1 MTGIT
6 TESTEEPVTPR
17 ALFRQPLALQWLEDG
32 KLVKRSESERQ
43 AGRFELFLD
52 LLYVAILAN
61 FAENLAENVTGVAL
75 VKYILILAPT
85 WHIWSDL
92 RELMNSFYT
101 DDMSQR
107 IFILWIMA
115 LLVVYGNN
123 ATLVG
128 ENIHAMWATVGSY
141 LVARISSM
149 AIHLIYSFSSYH
161 HRPQQRLWF
170 SLSIVCL
177 CIYMPLFFESVSI
190 QSKIAVASVAIV
202 FEECVWVFCY
212 SPTSK
217 RILRVKYSTAVDIP
231 HEIDR
236 FAAFF
241 IIVLGE
247 FVYAIVVGS
256 PAAVGFNDRLLR
268 AIWTLIIAFCLN
280 WLYVHN
286 DGAIKCLHPL
296 RHSVYTA
303 FPWIILH
310 LPLSASLLAGG
321 HVAAM
326 SATFVELQRGDLWLL
341 CGGLGAGMVFLYAI
355 ALLCKSQDEPGTLML
370 AKNARIIL
378 RLVTG
383 VIIIFL
389 PLSYNLDVTAI
400 MSIIMALIVLC
411 VIWENV
417 TSLMRG
423 AKFWEPWKNTKY
435 PEDTVLQDSTDLS

>member
-1 MTGIT
+1 MTEIAS
-6 TESTEEPVTPR
+6 ESKEETAAPR
-17 ALFRQPLALQWLEDG
+17 ALFRQPLALQWLENG
-32 KLVKRSESERQ
+32 NLVKRTESERQ

-61 FAENLAENVTGVAL
+61 FAQNLAGDVTGARL
-75 VKYILILAPT
+75 VQYILILAPT

-101 DDMSQR
+101 DDMAQR

-128 ENIHAMWATVGSY
+128 ENLHAMWATVGSY
-141 LVARISSM
+141 IVARMSSTTV
-149 AIHLIYSFSSYH
+149 HLLYSFSSYH
-161 HRPQQRLWF
+161 HRRQQRLWF
-170 SLSIVCL
+170 CLSLICL
-177 CIYMPLFFESVSI
+177 SVYIPLFFESVSI
-190 QSKIAVASVAIV
+190 RSKVAVASVAII
-202 FEECVWVFCY
+202 FEECVWIFCY
-212 SPTSK
+212 SPASK
-217 RILRVKYSTAVDIP
+217 RLLNVKYSTAVDIP

-256 PAAVGFNDRLLR
+256 PAAVGFNDRLYR
-268 AIWTLIIAFCLN
+268 AILTLIIAFSLN

-303 FPWIILH
+303 FPWIVIH

-326 SATFVELQRGDLWLL
+326 SASVSELERPELWLL
-341 CGGLGAGMVFLYAI
+341 CGSLGTGMILMYVI
-355 ALLCKSQDEPGTLML
+355 AVLCKSQDEPGKLIV
-370 AKNARIIL
+370 AKSARIIL
-378 RLVTG
+378 RLVAG
-383 VIIIFL
+383 IIMIFL
-389 PLSYNLDVTAI
+389 PLSKTLDVTAI

-423 AKFWEPWKNTKY
+423 AKFWEPWKDTKY
-435 PEDTVLQDSTDLS
+435 PEHIASQEDTV